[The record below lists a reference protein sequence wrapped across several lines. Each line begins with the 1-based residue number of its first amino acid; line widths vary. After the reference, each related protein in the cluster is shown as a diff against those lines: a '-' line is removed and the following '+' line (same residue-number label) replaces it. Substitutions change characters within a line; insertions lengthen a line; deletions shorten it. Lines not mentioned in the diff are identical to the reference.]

1 MNYSVNLHNSPI
13 VVDLSKRAEQALTD
27 RNTPLIAEIHLIFG
41 CLVVKRVWFKDQ
53 VACNTVPVTGVLELC
68 FNVVRYAKTCCI
80 ADIDNGA
87 IPEDFPLVREID
99 RFVPDTL
106 SIDFRKGKFSGTFA
120 YNRALRAGQDE
131 HTEAVIPGTA

>member
-1 MNYSVNLHNSPI
+1 MNYSVILYNSPI
-13 VVDLSKRAEQALTD
+13 MVDLSKRAEQALVD
-27 RNTPLIAEIHLIFG
+27 RSAPLIAEIHLIFG
-41 CLVVKRVWFKDQ
+41 CLVVKRVWFKEQ
-53 VACNTVPVTGVLELC
+53 VMCKTVPVNDQLELC

-99 RFVPDTL
+99 RFVPDSL

-120 YNRALRAGQDE
+120 YNRALRA
-131 HTEAVIPGTA
+131 